1 MCGHQKTVFEMT
13 AADLDARWETTVPLI
28 HLAAAMTAWSSLA
41 HSVLMCNIRCLR
53 SSLYTFSYT
62 VPHTLWLTGFKSGHV
77 VKAKLILTFLF
88 LLAKT
93 AFFNDITITSSLRS
107 VAQVLMGFF
116 FTIFQ
121 SPRMSLWFVP
131 KIMKSCLNLSKLW
144 SKYCRPPFIRTRYCT
159 RIIHAKNNLR
169 RISRIGKSNQI
180 AQEIGSKTNHQ
191 IQTEKC
197 Y

>member
-1 MCGHQKTVFEMT
+1 
-13 AADLDARWETTVPLI
+13 
-28 HLAAAMTAWSSLA
+28 
-41 HSVLMCNIRCLR
+41 MCNIRCLR

-116 FTIFQ
+116 YNFSVTQNVTMICAKNYEKL
-121 SPRMSLWFVP
+121 SKFV
-131 KIMKSCLNLSKLW
+131 KIMVKILSAAFYSDTVL
-144 SKYCRPPFIRTRYCT
+144 YT
-159 RIIHAKNNLR
+159 NN
-169 RISRIGKSNQI
+169 SR
-180 AQEIGSKTNHQ
+180 
-191 IQTEKC
+191 
-197 Y
+197 

>member
-1 MCGHQKTVFEMT
+1 MQLFNWSIAARKVAVISANTMCGHQKTVFEMT

-116 FTIFQ
+116 LQFFSHPECHYDLCQ
-121 SPRMSLWFVP
+121 
-131 KIMKSCLNLSKLW
+131 KLW
-144 SKYCRPPFIRTRYCT
+144 KVV
-159 RIIHAKNNLR
+159 
-169 RISRIGKSNQI
+169 
-180 AQEIGSKTNHQ
+180 
-191 IQTEKC
+191 
-197 Y
+197 